1 MEKVLLKSVNFN
13 IRSDKD
19 KSNYTLIYLVVY
31 VAGNGNNKQYKL
43 PFAKVI
49 AKYWDSKQHLPILTA
64 KGITEDIKEQQL
76 FVNQLITDV
85 KCALCVGNFYTIDE
99 IRQLIENKTIN
110 IISQNNNGTL
120 KNSDYITAVDGKES
134 NIKKKLP
141 NCQSLIKNQNKMVVT
156 PQFLKAKRTP
166 KATNAIKRIME
177 QWKESNTIA
186 KKTKEHYIGEMKFW
200 LKWVSDTNQRDG
212 YSLFGTNAIF
222 DFRDYIAKSHTA
234 KNTNEKVRTLCQAI
248 NLLAKN
254 EGRKRGIKKVDIS
267 LFKLDVCKSESFV
280 REEILQ
286 EDFDKLNAIECNEKE
301 EFYRKL
307 FLFQTIIGQ
316 RISDTNTILQ
326 GKYVIKN
333 NVLRV
338 RNKKA
343 SRIAKK
349 EEKKSLVPMTDE
361 ISELIE
367 YFKEHYT
374 YMSNENLQITANF
387 YLKKLFKKA
396 GITRISKNGNPLC
409 DEITTHYARH
419 TFCTRMLRKGC
430 NFDYVAMMMGCGVE
444 MVKKIYQHLSE
455 DDEAEKLLEEFKKIA

>member
-1 MEKVLLKSVNFN
+1 MEKVLLKSMNFN

-31 VAGNGNNKQYKL
+31 VSENGKNRQYKL
-43 PFAKVI
+43 PFAKII
-49 AKYWDSKQHLPILTA
+49 AKYWDSKQQLPLLTA
-64 KGITEDIKEQQL
+64 KGMSSEVREQQL
-76 FVNQLITDV
+76 IVNQLITDV
-85 KCALCVGNFYTIDE
+85 KCALCVGNSYTIEE
-99 IRQLIENKTIN
+99 IRQLIEEKSIN
-110 IISQNNNGTL
+110 IISQNKHEVL
-120 KNSDYITAVDGKES
+120 KKDEYITAVDDKES
-134 NIKKKLP
+134 NNKEKLP
-141 NCQSLIKNQNKMVVT
+141 KYQSLTKNKNKMVIT

-177 QWKESNTIA
+177 QWRESNTIA

-200 LKWVSDTNQRDG
+200 LRWVSDTNQRDG

-267 LFKLDVCKSESFV
+267 LFKLDVCESNSFV

-286 EDFDKLNAIECNEKE
+286 EDFDKLNAIQCNEKE

-307 FLFQTIIGQ
+307 FLLQTLIDQ

-338 RNKKA
+338 RKKKA

-349 EEKKSLVPMTDE
+349 EEKN
-361 ISELIE
+361 
-367 YFKEHYT
+367 HW
-374 YMSNENLQITANF
+374 
-387 YLKKLFKKA
+387 
-396 GITRISKNGNPLC
+396 
-409 DEITTHYARH
+409 
-419 TFCTRMLRKGC
+419 
-430 NFDYVAMMMGCGVE
+430 
-444 MVKKIYQHLSE
+444 
-455 DDEAEKLLEEFKKIA
+455 

>member
-1 MEKVLLKSVNFN
+1 MEKFLLKSFNFN
-13 IRSDKD
+13 LRSDKD
-19 KSNYTLIYLVVY
+19 KDNYTLIYLVVY
-31 VAGNGNNKQYKL
+31 VGANGKNKQYKL

-49 AKYWDSKQHLPILTA
+49 AKYWNGKQQLPILTA
-64 KGITEDIKEQQL
+64 KGMSNDVKKQQL
-76 FVNQLITDV
+76 TINQLITSI
-85 KCALCVGNFYTIDE
+85 KCTLCVGNSYTIDE
-99 IRQLIENKTIN
+99 IRKLIENKSIN
-110 IISQNNNGTL
+110 IFSQNEYGTL
-120 KNSDYITAVDGKES
+120 KKKKYITGVTDKES
-134 NIKKKLP
+134 NNKETLP
-141 NCQSLIKNQNKMVVT
+141 NCQSLIKKKNNMVLT
-156 PQFLKAKRTP
+156 PQFLQAKRTP

-177 QWKESNTIA
+177 QWSESNTIA

-200 LKWVSDTNQRDG
+200 LRWVEKTNQRDG

-267 LFKLDVCKSESFV
+267 IFKLDVCESDSFV

-286 EDFDKLNAIECNEKE
+286 EDFDKLNAIECDEKE

-307 FLFQTIIGQ
+307 FIFQTLIGQ

-349 EEKKSLVPMTDE
+349 EEKKSLVPMTNE

-374 YMSNENLQITANF
+374 YMSNENLQISANY

-396 GITRISKNGNPLC
+396 GVTRNSKNGKPLC

-419 TFCTRMLRKGC
+419 TFCTRMLRKG
-430 NFDYVAMMMGCGVE
+430 FSFEFVAMMMGCGVE
-444 MVKKIYQHLSE
+444 MVRKIYQHLSE
-455 DDEAEKLLEEFKKIA
+455 DDEAKKLLDAAKKIA

>member
-1 MEKVLLKSVNFN
+1 MEKFLLKSINFN

-19 KSNYTLIYLVVY
+19 KGNYTLIYLVVY
-31 VAGNGNNKQYKL
+31 VGANGKNRQYKL
-43 PFAKVI
+43 PFAKII
-49 AKYWDSKQHLPILTA
+49 AKYWDRKQHLPILTA
-64 KGITEDIKEQQL
+64 KDMSEDLKEQQL
-76 FVNQLITDV
+76 FVNQLITDI
-85 KCALCVGNFYTIDE
+85 KCALCVGNSYTIDE
-99 IRQLIENKTIN
+99 IRQLIEEKSIN
-110 IISQNNNGTL
+110 IISQNKNGAL
-120 KNSDYITAVDGKES
+120 KNKGYITSVDDNES
-134 NIKKKLP
+134 NIKEKLP
-141 NCQSLIKNQNKMVVT
+141 NCQSLIKFNNKMVLT
-156 PQFLKAKRTP
+156 PQFLQAKRTP
-166 KATNAIKRIME
+166 KASNAIKRIME

-186 KKTKEHYIGEMKFW
+186 KKTKEHYVGEMKFW
-200 LKWVSDTNQRDG
+200 LKWVADTNQRDG
-212 YSLFGTNAIF
+212 YSLFGTNSIY
-222 DFRDYIAKSHTA
+222 DYRDYIAKNHTP

-267 LFKLDVCKSESFV
+267 LFKLDVCESESFV

-286 EDFDKLNAIECNEKE
+286 EDFDKLNEIECDEKE

-307 FLFQTIIGQ
+307 FIFQTLIGQ

-326 GKYVIKN
+326 GKYTLKD

-349 EEKKSLVPMTDE
+349 EEKKSLVLMTDE
-361 ISELIE
+361 ISELME

-374 YMSNENLQITANF
+374 YMSNENLQITANY

-396 GITRISKNGNPLC
+396 GIKRISKNGKPLC

-419 TFCTRMLRKGC
+419 TFCTRMRRKG
-430 NFDYVAMMMGCGVE
+430 FSFEYVALMMGCGVE

-455 DDEAEKLLEEFKKIA
+455 DDEAEKLLDAAKKIA

>member
-19 KSNYTLIYLVVY
+19 KDNYTLIYLVVY
-31 VAGNGNNKQYKL
+31 VGANGKNRQYKL
-43 PFAKVI
+43 PFAKII
-49 AKYWDSKQHLPILTA
+49 AKYWNSKQQLPLLTA
-64 KGITEDIKEQQL
+64 KGMTKDVKQQQL
-76 FVNQLITDV
+76 SINQLITDV
-85 KCALCVGNFYTIDE
+85 KCALCVGNSYTIDE
-99 IRQLIENKTIN
+99 IRELIEEKTIN
-110 IISQNNNGTL
+110 IISQNSHGTL
-120 KNSDYITAVDGKES
+120 KKKKYITGVTDNEG
-134 NIKKKLP
+134 NNKKNLP
-141 NCQSLIKNQNKMVVT
+141 NRQSLIKNQNKMVVT

-166 KATNAIKRIME
+166 KATNAIKRVME
-177 QWKESNTIA
+177 QWEESNTIA
-186 KKTKEHYIGEMKFW
+186 KKTKEHYIGEMKIW
-200 LKWVSDTNQRDG
+200 LRWVSDTNQRDG
-212 YSLFGTNAIF
+212 YSLFAANAIY
-222 DFRDYIAKSHTA
+222 DYRDYIAKNHTA
-234 KNTNEKVRTLCQAI
+234 KNTNEKVRALCQAI

-267 LFKLDVCKSESFV
+267 LFKLDVCESESFV

-286 EDFDKLNAIECNEKE
+286 EDFDKLNAIECDEKE

-307 FLFQTIIGQ
+307 FLLQTLIGQ

-349 EEKKSLVPMTDE
+349 EEKKSLVIMNDE
-361 ISELIE
+361 ISELME

-374 YMSNENLQITANF
+374 YMSNDNLQVTANS

-396 GITRISKNGNPLC
+396 GITRISKNGKPLC
-409 DEITTHYARH
+409 NEITTHYARH
-419 TFCTRMLRKGC
+419 TFCTRMLRKG
-430 NFDYVAMMMGCGVE
+430 FSFEYVAMMMGCGAE
-444 MVKKIYQHLSE
+444 MVKRIYQHLSE
-455 DDEAEKLLEEFKKIA
+455 DDEAEKLLDAAKKIA

>member
-19 KSNYTLIYLVVY
+19 KDNYTLIYLVVY
-31 VAGNGNNKQYKL
+31 IGANGINKQYKL

-49 AKYWDSKQHLPILTA
+49 AKFWDKKQHLPILTA
-64 KGITEDIKEQQL
+64 KGMTEDVKQQQL
-76 FVNQLITDV
+76 FVNQLITDI
-85 KCALCVGNFYTIDE
+85 KCALCVGNSYTIDE
-99 IRQLIENKTIN
+99 IRKIIEDKSIN
-110 IISQNNNGTL
+110 IISQKDHGSL
-120 KNSDYITAVDGKES
+120 KNKGYITGVTDKES
-134 NIKKKLP
+134 NNKEKLP
-141 NCQSLIKNQNKMVVT
+141 NCQVLTKFNNKMVVT

-166 KATNAIKRIME
+166 KATNAIKRVME

-186 KKTKEHYIGEMKFW
+186 KKTKDHYIGEMKIW
-200 LKWVSDTNQRDG
+200 LSWVNDTNQRDG
-212 YSLFGTNAIF
+212 YSLFCANAIF
-222 DFRDYIAKSHTA
+222 DFRDYIAKKNKA

-267 LFKLDVCKSESFV
+267 IFKLDVCESDSFV

-307 FLFQTIIGQ
+307 FIFQTLIGQ

-326 GKYVIKN
+326 GKYTLKD

-349 EEKKSLVPMTDE
+349 EEKKSLVLMTDE
-361 ISELIE
+361 ISELME

-396 GITRISKNGNPLC
+396 GITRISKNGKPLC
-409 DEITTHYARH
+409 EEITTHYARH
-419 TFCTRMLRKGC
+419 TFCTRMRRKG
-430 NFDYVAMMMGCGVE
+430 FSFEYVAMMMGCGVE
-444 MVKKIYQHLSE
+444 MVKRIYQHLSE
-455 DDEAEKLLEEFKKIA
+455 DDEAKKLLDAAKKIA